1 MAPRTAADIRRSN
14 LFQVLRRVFAGA
26 PTSRQEIVAQSG
38 LSMATVASIAAE
50 LLDAGVL
57 LEVAPTTRGKGRPL
71 TRLALDPEYG
81 SFVGVDVAETYLHVT
96 RYDAALTEVASVR
109 REVDGEDDR
118 VRSPEDLERHLTE
131 LLAEVA
137 PDRSTVRAV
146 GISVPGLVD
155 DETGV
160 SVYAPSWDWRGLP
173 LRSTLSERWSLPVHL
188 DNPLKALMV
197 SELWHDPG
205 AAEANWAVVNLGT
218 GVGAAIA
225 VAGEL
230 YRGASNSAGEWGHTT
245 VAVEGRQCRCGGT
258 GCVEAYVGA
267 PGLVAFID
275 QVAPGHPWTSLGE
288 TAAVQGLSE
297 GVASGD
303 EVAEQVVAAAGAY
316 LGAGLA
322 NLVNA
327 VNPERI
333 VFAGWVSD
341 LLGDAL
347 LAAARP
353 GVEHQALARPL
364 QSVTMTR
371 LTRPGNAVAFGAA
384 TFALEASLSQAH
396 TEGSR

>member
-26 PTSRQEIVAQSG
+26 PTSRHEIVAQSG
-38 LSMATVASIAAE
+38 LSMATVASIVTE
-50 LLDAGVL
+50 LLEAGVL
-57 LEVAPTTRGKGRPL
+57 LEVAPATRGKGRPL
-71 TRLALDPEYG
+71 TRLALDPGYG
-81 SFVGVDVAETYLHVT
+81 SFVGVDVAETYLHVA
-96 RYDAALTEVASVR
+96 RYDAALTEVASTR
-109 REVDGEDDR
+109 RELDGE
-118 VRSPEDLERHLTE
+118 VRSPEDLERHLTQ
-131 LLAEVA
+131 LLEQVA
-137 PDRSTVRAV
+137 PDGVAVRAV

-155 DETGV
+155 DESGV
-160 SVYAPSWDWRGLP
+160 SVYAPSWDWRSVP
-173 LRSTLSERWSLPVHL
+173 LRATLSRRWQLPVHL

-205 AAEANWAVVNLGT
+205 AADANWAVVNLGT

-245 VAVEGRQCRCGGT
+245 VAVGGRECRCGGT

-267 PGLVAFID
+267 PGLVAFIE
-275 QVAPGHPWTSLGE
+275 QIAPDHPWASLGE
-288 TAAVQGLSE
+288 TAAVQALADG
-297 GVASGD
+297 
-303 EVAEQVVAAAGAY
+303 VVAGDSVALGVVAGAGRY

-322 NLVNA
+322 NLVNT

-333 VFAGWVSD
+333 VLAGWVSD

-347 LAAARP
+347 LEAARP

-384 TFALEASLSQAH
+384 TFALEASLSHAH

>member
-14 LFQVLRRVFAGA
+14 LFQVLRRVFAAA
-26 PTSRQEIVAQSG
+26 PTSRQEIVAQTG
-38 LSMATVASIAAE
+38 LSMATVASIATE
-50 LLDAGVL
+50 LLEAGVL
-57 LEVAPTTRGKGRPL
+57 REVAPATRGKGRPL
-71 TRLALDPEYG
+71 TRLALDPGYG
-81 SFVGVDVAETYLHVT
+81 SFVGVDVAETYLHVS
-96 RYDAALTEVASVR
+96 RYDASLTEVASVR
-109 REVDGEDDR
+109 REVAGE
-118 VRSPEDLERHLTE
+118 VHTPHDLEQHLTE
-131 LLAEVA
+131 LLDQVA

-155 DETGV
+155 DESGV
-160 SVYAPSWDWRGLP
+160 SVYAPSWDWRGVP
-173 LRSTLSERWSLPVHL
+173 LRATLSQRWELPVHL

-245 VAVEGRQCRCGGT
+245 VAVQGRGCRCGGT

-267 PGLVAFID
+267 PGLVAFIE
-275 QVAPGHPWTSLGE
+275 QVAPGHPWTSLRE
-288 TAAVQGLSE
+288 TAAVQALSAGL
-297 GVASGD
+297 ASGD
-303 EVAEQVVAAAGAY
+303 DVARQVVAAAGAY

-322 NLVNA
+322 NLVNT

-333 VFAGWVSD
+333 VLAGWVSD

-347 LAAARP
+347 LEAARP

-364 QSVTMTR
+364 QSVTMAR

>member
-26 PTSRQEIVAQSG
+26 PTSRHEIVAQSG
-38 LSMATVASIAAE
+38 LSMATVASIVTE
-50 LLDAGVL
+50 LLEAGVL
-57 LEVAPTTRGKGRPL
+57 LEVAPATRSKGRPL
-71 TRLALDPEYG
+71 TRLALDPGYG
-81 SFVGVDVAETYLHVT
+81 SFVGVDVAETYLHVA
-96 RYDAALTEVASVR
+96 RYDATLTEVASAR
-109 REVDGEDDR
+109 REVDGE
-118 VRSPEDLERHLTE
+118 VRSPEDLERHLTQ
-131 LLAEVA
+131 LLHQVA

-155 DETGV
+155 DESGV
-160 SVYAPSWDWRGLP
+160 SVYAPSWDWRAVP
-173 LRSTLSERWSLPVHL
+173 LRATLSQRWQLPVHL

-245 VAVEGRQCRCGGT
+245 VAVEGRECRCGGT

-267 PGLVAFID
+267 PGLVAFIQ
-275 QVAPGHPWTSLGE
+275 QVAPDHPWASLGE
-288 TAAVQGLSE
+288 TAAVQALAD
-297 GVASGD
+297 GVAAGD
-303 EVAEQVVAAAGAY
+303 SVALGVVAAAGGY

-322 NLVNA
+322 NLVNT

-333 VFAGWVSD
+333 VLAGWVSD

-347 LAAARP
+347 LEAARP

-364 QSVTMTR
+364 ESVTMTR

>member
-26 PTSRQEIVAQSG
+26 PTSRHEIVAQSG
-38 LSMATVASIAAE
+38 LSMATVASIVTE
-50 LLDAGVL
+50 LLEAGVL
-57 LEVAPTTRGKGRPL
+57 LEVAPATRSRGRPL
-71 TRLALDPEYG
+71 TRLALDPGYG
-81 SFVGVDVAETYLHVT
+81 SFVGVDVAETYLHVA
-96 RYDAALTEVASVR
+96 RYDAALTEVASAR
-109 REVDGEDDR
+109 REVDGE
-118 VRSPEDLERHLTE
+118 VRSPEDLERHLTQ
-131 LLAEVA
+131 LLHQVA

-155 DETGV
+155 DESGV
-160 SVYAPSWDWRGLP
+160 SVYAPSWDWRAVP
-173 LRSTLSERWSLPVHL
+173 LRATLSQRWQLPVHL

-245 VAVEGRQCRCGGT
+245 VAVEGRECRCGGT

-267 PGLVAFID
+267 PGLVAFIQ
-275 QVAPGHPWTSLGE
+275 QVAPDHAWASLGE
-288 TAAVQGLSE
+288 TAAVQALAD
-297 GVASGD
+297 GVAVGD
-303 EVAEQVVAAAGAY
+303 SVALGVVAAAGGY

-322 NLVNA
+322 NLVNT

-333 VFAGWVSD
+333 VLAGWVSD

-347 LAAARP
+347 LEAARP
-353 GVEHQALARPL
+353 GVEHQALDRPL

>member
-1 MAPRTAADIRRSN
+1 MSPRTAADIRRSN

-26 PTSRQEIVAQSG
+26 PTSRQEIVTQTG

-50 LLDAGVL
+50 LLEAGVL
-57 LEVAPTTRGKGRPL
+57 LEVAPATRGKGRPL
-71 TRLALDPEYG
+71 TRLALDPGYG
-81 SFVGVDVAETYLHVT
+81 SFVGVDVAETYLHVA
-96 RYDAALTEVASVR
+96 RYDAALTEVASAH
-109 REVDGEDDR
+109 REVDGE
-118 VRSPEDLERHLTE
+118 VRSPQDLERVLTE
-131 LLAEVA
+131 LLEQVA
-137 PDRSTVRAV
+137 PDRATVRAV

-160 SVYAPSWDWRGLP
+160 SVYAPNWDWRAVP
-173 LRSTLSERWSLPVHL
+173 LRSTLSARWRLPVHL

-205 AAEANWAVVNLGT
+205 AGEANWAVVNLGT

-245 VAVEGRQCRCGGT
+245 VAVAGRECRCGGT

-267 PGLVAFID
+267 PGLVAFIA
-275 QVAPGHPWTSLGE
+275 QVVPGHPWLALGE
-288 TAAVQGLSE
+288 TAAVRALAD
-297 GVASGD
+297 GVVAGD
-303 EVAEQVVAAAGAY
+303 EVAQRVVGAAGAY

-322 NLVNA
+322 NLVNTM
-327 VNPERI
+327 NPERI
-333 VFAGWVSD
+333 VLAGWVSD

-347 LAAARP
+347 LEAARP
-353 GVEHQALARPL
+353 AVEHQALARPL

>member
-26 PTSRQEIVAQSG
+26 PTSRHEIVAESG
-38 LSMATVASIAAE
+38 LSMATVASIVTE
-50 LLDAGVL
+50 LLGAGVL
-57 LEVAPTTRGKGRPL
+57 LEVAPATRSKGRPL
-71 TRLALDPEYG
+71 TRLALDPAYG
-81 SFVGVDVAETYLHVT
+81 SFVGVDVAETYLHVA
-96 RYDAALTEVASVR
+96 RYDASLTEVASTR
-109 REVDGEDDR
+109 REVDGE
-118 VRSPEDLERHLTE
+118 VRTPEDLERHLTD
-131 LLAEVA
+131 LLAQVA
-137 PDRSTVRAV
+137 ADLSTVRAV

-155 DETGV
+155 DESGV
-160 SVYAPSWDWRGLP
+160 SVYAPNWDWRGVP
-173 LRSTLSERWSLPVHL
+173 LRARLSGRWQLPVHL

-245 VAVEGRQCRCGGT
+245 VAVDGRECRCGGT

-267 PGLVAFID
+267 PGLLAFIE

-288 TAAVQGLSE
+288 TAAIQALAE
-297 GVASGD
+297 GV
-303 EVAEQVVAAAGAY
+303 VADDVVALGVVAAAGGY

-322 NLVNA
+322 NLVNT

-333 VFAGWVSD
+333 VLAGWVSD

-347 LAAARP
+347 LEAARP

-364 QSVTMTR
+364 QTVTMTR

>member
-26 PTSRQEIVAQSG
+26 PTSRHEIVAQSG
-38 LSMATVASIAAE
+38 LSMATVASIVTE
-50 LLDAGVL
+50 LLEAGVL
-57 LEVAPTTRGKGRPL
+57 LEVAPATRSRGRPL
-71 TRLALDPEYG
+71 TRLALDPGYG
-81 SFVGVDVAETYLHVT
+81 SFVGVDVAETYLHVA
-96 RYDAALTEVASVR
+96 RYDAALTEVASAR
-109 REVDGEDDR
+109 REVDGE
-118 VRSPEDLERHLTE
+118 VRSPEDLERHLTQ
-131 LLAEVA
+131 LLHQVA

-155 DETGV
+155 DESGV
-160 SVYAPSWDWRGLP
+160 SVYAPSWDWRAVP
-173 LRSTLSERWSLPVHL
+173 LRATLSQRWQLPVHL

-245 VAVEGRQCRCGGT
+245 VAVEGRECRCGGT

-267 PGLVAFID
+267 PGLVAFIQ
-275 QVAPGHPWTSLGE
+275 QVAPDHAWASLGE
-288 TAAVQGLSE
+288 TAAVQALADG
-297 GVASGD
+297 
-303 EVAEQVVAAAGAY
+303 VVAGDSVALEVVAVAGGY

-322 NLVNA
+322 NLVNT

-333 VFAGWVSD
+333 VLAGWVSD

-347 LAAARP
+347 LEAARP
-353 GVEHQALARPL
+353 GVEHQALDRPL